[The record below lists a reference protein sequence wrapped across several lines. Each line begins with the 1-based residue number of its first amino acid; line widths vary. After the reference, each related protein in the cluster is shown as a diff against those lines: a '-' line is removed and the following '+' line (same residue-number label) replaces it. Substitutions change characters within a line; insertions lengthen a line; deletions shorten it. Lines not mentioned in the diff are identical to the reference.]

1 MLSNRGLEVSLGDSH
16 DWLMYGYS
24 VVGALVLWGRL
35 TIGQKK
41 AYGYADLLENIFRS
55 PRASYIFQFVAF
67 VLIGGLVAKTLASP
81 ATEPQALAAGMAW
94 SRLTGKV

>member
-41 AYGYADLLENIFRS
+41 PMDTLIFWRIFSDHLEHRISFNS
-55 PRASYIFQFVAF
+55 
-67 VLIGGLVAKTLASP
+67 
-81 ATEPQALAAGMAW
+81 
-94 SRLTGKV
+94 